1 MTFEIDPT
9 LVRDAIMQGRKLV
22 VRVDL
27 ATGHRRVTLGGI
39 SPHDRTAKEARAV
52 FAGRAA

>member
-1 MTFEIDPT
+1 
-9 LVRDAIMQGRKLV
+9 MQGRKLV